1 VAQTNAYIEREL
13 NRWAEAMGG
22 EVQAE
27 LERLVAE
34 IGADAASIDASLRR
48 IRLRV
53 LEGDT
58 VLSTEAD
65 EAQASGDPGR
75 IIETILSAG
84 GGRFRGDI
92 EALFGGGPGWL
103 GTAVR
108 VIAFQLAAGAL
119 VAALGLSAAPLV
131 AVSTA
136 VGAAI
141 LALISRRG
149 AIERAL
155 REQVAESA
163 RPEIARIPERALPA
177 LRERVDATFDEL
189 AAALGTG
196 IDVLIDNVRS
206 TIDGALADR
215 RAREHEL
222 EPELRRLSALD
233 ERLQGLTADLA
244 TLGGRLDESA

>member
-1 VAQTNAYIEREL
+1 
-13 NRWAEAMGG
+13 
-22 EVQAE
+22 
-27 LERLVAE
+27 
-34 IGADAASIDASLRR
+34 
-48 IRLRV
+48 
-53 LEGDT
+53 
-58 VLSTEAD
+58 
-65 EAQASGDPGR
+65 
-75 IIETILSAG
+75 
-84 GGRFRGDI
+84 
-92 EALFGGGPGWL
+92 
-103 GTAVR
+103 
-108 VIAFQLAAGAL
+108 L

-222 EPELRRLSALD
+222 EPELRRLSALN